1 MFYLLFEFFGCFK
14 SVIFIY
20 YVMVLEMLQKNF
32 QGEILYLNEVCI
44 CFRVVEG
51 FVNSLQEKLV
61 DVFIFF
67 KLYLLVMFLRV
78 NVQNLVFK
86 IFIFVLL
93 QEFKGFFFDD
103 VFIYG
108 NWIQGFD

>member
-1 MFYLLFEFFGCFK
+1 MFYLLFEFLGCFK

-51 FVNSLQEKLV
+51 FVDSLQEKLV

-67 KLYLLVMFLRV
+67 ILYLLVMFLR
-78 NVQNLVFK
+78 NSVQNLVFN
-86 IFIFVLL
+86 IIFVLL
-93 QEFKGFFFDD
+93 QEFKKFFFDD